1 MLVLRLLNNY
11 SRILMSV
18 VPTKTLPKCTRTI
31 VLDTLFQEKYDLTYT
46 QTCVMYYLLL
56 LRTWVTY
63 KEDDYCVILSSKIE
77 KDLRLHPKTVEASL
91 TRLKQLDLIKTK
103 RCIVKDWEASKSF
116 RGIAITE
123 LGKEYSLSH
132 YKEEQHQHTLELE
145 KENEIYRV
153 ENDAI
158 YAQNMELERIQK
170 ALEAEN
176 SILNMQLEA
185 EDRLNQDAIKAL
197 EENRALKEKNLSL
210 ELKVAELEKRLE
222 LTENLS
228 KEEEKQKEKDIEDF
242 RDKIIRKYARSG
254 KAICNGVKN
263 SDGWLIETKFYIN
276 AYSRLTTYLPNDKKP
291 KLIDEPKQVENF
303 WRWLFDHQHR
313 VDNLV
318 DEKKVADISSLTPYL
333 GATISQNNT
342 LYRIEKFKAVIGGV
356 KILISN
362 EEGAL
367 STMGNSYGGHII
379 DVIRSTAWLKKFS
392 RRLNE

>member
-1 MLVLRLLNNY
+1 
-11 SRILMSV
+11 MSV
-18 VPTKTLPKCTRTI
+18 VPTNTLPKCTRTI
-31 VLDTLFQEKYDLTYT
+31 VLDTMFQKKYDLTYT
-46 QTCVMYYLLL
+46 QTCVMYYLVL
-56 LRTWVTY
+56 LRTWVKY
-63 KEDDYCVILSSKIE
+63 KENEYCVILSSKIE

-91 TRLKQLDLIKTK
+91 TRLKQLDLITTK
-103 RCIVKDWEASKSF
+103 RCHVDAWKSPKKF

-145 KENEIYRV
+145 KENEAYRV
-153 ENDAI
+153 ENDAVHS
-158 YAQNMELERIQK
+158 QNMELERIRK
-170 ALEAEN
+170 ALEYEN
-176 SILNMQLEA
+176 KILNMQLQA
-185 EDRLNQDAIKAL
+185 EDTLAQDAIKAL
-197 EENRALKEKNLSL
+197 EENKELKEKNLSL

-228 KEEEKQKEKDIEDF
+228 KEEEQQQEKEIETF
-242 RDKIIRKYARSG
+242 RDKIIRKFARSG
-254 KAICNGVKN
+254 KPICNGVKN
-263 SDGWLIETKFYIN
+263 RDGWSIDIKFYIN
-276 AYSRLTTYLPNDKKP
+276 GYSRLITYLPKSTKP
-291 KLIDEPKQVENF
+291 TPLEPKQVDNF
-303 WRWLFDHQHR
+303 WRWLFEHQHR
-313 VDNLV
+313 VNTLI
-318 DEKKVADISSLTPYL
+318 DEKKPADISSLTPYL